1 MKTLF
6 IEVLT
11 QFNKFKAGDKVY
23 SQKDGLVMGNSLSPI
38 LANIYCHLME
48 KDVIAPKYGNDVVF
62 YCRYVDDV
70 MAIIKTNALNKI
82 FHEMNNFDNNLKF
95 TLETMNPTLP
105 FLDTE
110 IYLDTNNELQHKFY
124 RKKVASTKLHN
135 YKTAVIPWKYLN
147 STLCGEIYRRH
158 NTCTN
163 DTDLKKSPTG
173 S

>member
-1 MKTLF
+1 
-6 IEVLT
+6 
-11 QFNKFKAGDKVY
+11 
-23 SQKDGLVMGNSLSPI
+23 MGNSLSPI